1 MTKAIAGNFDKDTYT
16 DVEAQAKSIE
26 ILEEYSVWLDKYIKA
41 QERKL
46 KISSNER
53 MIRFY
58 NIRIALLKE
67 IKFAIDSYYTTCIDE
82 IFSEFDE
89 EEEEEYE

>member
-82 IFSEFDE
+82 IFSEFDDE
-89 EEEEEYE
+89 EE